1 MLPLQKTPPAREAST
16 CSNWSKLLS
25 INRLHLPQP
34 DLNEEPQR
42 DEIHHLHKD
51 QVHLQE
57 GNEVH
62 QLQGQVQYL
71 YEGEHSA
78 MHAIDLNVPACEGQ
92 QQDPLSLLVVV
103 LAVGDDHQQHGY
115 INFHSPNEHN
125 VFDLNLLAS
134 DDKLLMAYKMEIS
147 SLMVHMITASL
158 TSTYQPQSSNRRCIK

>member
-71 YEGEHSA
+71 YEGEHNA
-78 MHAIDLNVPACEGQ
+78 VHAIDLNIPACEGQ
-92 QQDPLSLLVVV
+92 QQDPDTGNVSLNSILTSPCCWGHSIAYPCPSLL
-103 LAVGDDHQQHGY
+103 
-115 INFHSPNEHN
+115 
-125 VFDLNLLAS
+125 
-134 DDKLLMAYKMEIS
+134 
-147 SLMVHMITASL
+147 
-158 TSTYQPQSSNRRCIK
+158 